1 MSTVYSFFK
10 IISVLIFT
18 IVFGVTAMTL
28 SPFNPSGRLVHWFAR
43 WWARTLLWVARVPV
57 QLDGLD
63 NIPEG
68 QPCVFVANH
77 ASAADIPILFSSLP
91 IQFRI
96 VAKDSLFFIP
106 ILGWCMRLAG
116 YISINRT
123 NPKKAIRSLKRAARQ
138 IREGY
143 PAVVFPEG
151 TRTRTGRLQPFKTGA
166 FLLAIESGVPIDTVG
181 ISGSF
186 DIIAKGGMKIRAGA
200 QVELRIGPAIETTG
214 YTIDDRRC
222 LALRA
227 HKAIEDCLNRSSNCQ
242 L

>member
-123 NPKKAIRSLKRAARQ
+123 NPKKAIRSLKSAARQ
-138 IREGY
+138 IASIQDRS
-143 PAVVFPEG
+143 F
-151 TRTRTGRLQPFKTGA
+151 
-166 FLLAIESGVPIDTVG
+166 S
-181 ISGSF
+181 ISDRIWRSHRSCR
-186 DIIAKGGMKIRAGA
+186 DIRKF
-200 QVELRIGPAIETTG
+200 
-214 YTIDDRRC
+214 
-222 LALRA
+222 
-227 HKAIEDCLNRSSNCQ
+227 
-242 L
+242 